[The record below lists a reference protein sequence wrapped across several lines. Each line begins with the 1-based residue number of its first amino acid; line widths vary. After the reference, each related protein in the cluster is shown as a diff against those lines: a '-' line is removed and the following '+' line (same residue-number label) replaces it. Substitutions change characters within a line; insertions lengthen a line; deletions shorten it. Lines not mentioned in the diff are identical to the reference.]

1 MAVDTHELK
10 DQLLQRDAT
19 FRQLVIEHHDL
30 DERIQRLTSQAFP
43 SHHEQLEE
51 ISLKKRK
58 LLLKDQIEQTLQQH
72 RVGDA
77 PVAIQNSH

>member
-10 DQLLQRDAT
+10 DQLLQHDAA

-30 DERIQRLTSQAFP
+30 DERIRQLTSQAFL
-43 SHHEQLEE
+43 SNHEQLEE

-58 LLLKDQIEQTLQQH
+58 LHLKDQIEQALRRH
-72 RVGDA
+72 RVGGVPA
-77 PVAIQNSH
+77 QSH

>member
-10 DQLLQRDAT
+10 DQLLQQDVA

-30 DERIQRLTSQAFP
+30 DERIRHLTSQAFL
-43 SHHEQLEE
+43 STHEQLEE

-58 LLLKDQIEQTLQQH
+58 LHLKDQIERALRHH
-72 RVGDA
+72 RTA
-77 PVAIQNSH
+77 PAQSH